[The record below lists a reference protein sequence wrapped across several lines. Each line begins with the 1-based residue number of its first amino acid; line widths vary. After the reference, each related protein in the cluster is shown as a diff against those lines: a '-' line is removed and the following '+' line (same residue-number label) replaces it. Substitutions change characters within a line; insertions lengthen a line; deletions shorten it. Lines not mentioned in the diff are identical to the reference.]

1 MQHNLV
7 LLSVQELT
15 DLASQCPGHSAQQIS
30 TPLPIPDLVWA
41 AWAIEPIAVLGRG
54 THVAVRKL
62 TQTLLPPPTRA
73 AHTNPTHI
81 KLNPHPTKAQI
92 DLKAQLR
99 AQIHALPHVHDPW
112 LWLQTNDRAHIQ
124 QLHFKFDHELE
135 DDHEP
140 DHLRGTSN
148 QWDPQLNCTWTA
160 HADRPT
166 ALQTYAWDRDEQGN
180 TEFYK
185 QSLHLAAARYG
196 TANRACGR
204 TDRQAHETLQLQS
217 HPPHLQEI
225 VRQALGT
232 HCAEGTAHT
241 LHDDLR
247 SVRGLLLAAS

>member
-7 LLSVQELT
+7 LLTVQELT
-15 DLASQCPGHSAQQIS
+15 DLAPQCPGHSAQQTS

-41 AWAIEPIAVLGRG
+41 AWAIEPVAVLGRE

-62 TQTLLPPPTRA
+62 TQTATPPPTRA
-73 AHTNPTHI
+73 AHTHTSHI
-81 KLNPHPTKAQI
+81 KLDRHPTKQQT
-92 DLKAQLR
+92 DLKAQIR
-99 AQIHALPHVHDPW
+99 AQIRALPHVHDPW
-112 LWLQTNDRAHIQ
+112 LWLQTNEPAHTHQ
-124 QLHFKFDHELE
+124 RHFKFEHELE
-135 DDHEP
+135 DEHDP

-148 QWDPQLNCTWTA
+148 QWDPQLHCTWTA
-160 HADRPT
+160 NTDRPT
-166 ALQTYAWDRDEQGN
+166 ALQTYAWHTDEHGN

-196 TANRACGR
+196 TANRACNH
-204 TDRQAHETLQLQS
+204 TDRHALDTLELQS
-217 HPPHLQEI
+217 HPPHLQAI
-225 VRQALGT
+225 VRQALAT